1 MRFCNFLNEQQLL
14 KSLVEAPEAF
24 KLNKS
29 AFIQLPKLSD
39 RQWVE
44 KNFTDTTIAIVEVS
58 KDLLV
63 LDCDNIFSFNHI
75 NSALKSRGI
84 ETLTTKSPYGGHFY
98 FKVDTPPHIPHIKP
112 MLKRKKDLSYYT
124 DSKQLD
130 IEFYDG
136 DYGNGHKIM
145 FDGANNGYYKI
156 VSSVT
161 EPIKIPEDFLGS
173 LKLLSES
180 HNSSE
185 SSSLYTEFVGSKLF
199 YPSKSKA
206 NYIKSCLTAGS
217 IHPPEFFSHYN
228 TITRQYSI
236 EKALAERNNFLFS
249 VSSWAGNSCFLEEH
263 EWRAFIMLVNACIL
277 KDNPLPDKELHTTI
291 LAPGRFQKQYFSKT
305 ETLEHFETQKLT
317 KLHQHD
323 TIIGSRFYIAYN
335 LDAPK
340 PSERYLIIDLRVPNS
355 YTIRYLST
363 KSQVVE
369 YCKAHESLSLIYLDE
384 TLDSNGNVKYIFN
397 EDAMPRLHFTRAYRP
412 NMPLYEKSS
421 DNRSFTLNLGY
432 FIFNPLIEELLDPSD
447 EDLISPESSSVEAIT
462 EKFYSTSFYKVL
474 SQNLI
479 PDKILR
485 AKFLG
490 DLGTYLIR
498 KSFLYN
504 ALVIKDIQGNTGKDS
519 VLTRYLSSIIF
530 GHDGILDN
538 PAEGDNI
545 LVSKSQYGAR
555 SISADTLIKS
565 DFNGYLTSLLVVIN
579 EDGDNL
585 NISKF
590 NRAYHKLIKQQD
602 LEIREM
608 RKNHYKIYNRIFTL
622 RYTNTPHEILD
633 KSETNSRF
641 YISLAQKEI
650 DLSDEYQWK
659 SVFPSFSE
667 DPVGDQIS
675 LELKDIIK
683 YLVRVAVNSPDYC
696 GYSKLPP
703 NAGLFDETETSS
715 AEDIEDILRQASQIN
730 KESPQATNEVFESLV
745 EYFVDDSGS
754 FKFDNLNHIL
764 SDESH
769 KMYNVALTL
778 STLYYEAYPNELAQ
792 NPMPHLNPLCMPKGA
807 YLKPN
812 VSQLRKLISDCL
824 GISDTFVRYHRSR
837 RNAIL
842 IHRLTRG
849 GNHNTQ
855 LTYRGVS
862 KTTTNCF

>member
-1 MRFCNFLNEQQLL
+1 MRFCKFLNEQQLL
-14 KSLVEAPEAF
+14 KTLADNPEGF

-29 AFIQLPKLSD
+29 DFIQLPKLSD
-39 RQWVE
+39 RQWEE
-44 KNFTDTTIAIVEVS
+44 KKFADTSIAIVEVT
-58 KDLLV
+58 KDLFV

-75 NSALKSRGI
+75 YNTLKSRGI
-84 ETLTTKSPYGGHFY
+84 ETLVTKSPYGGHFY
-98 FKVDTPPHIPHIKP
+98 FIVDSPPHIPHIKP

-124 DSKQLD
+124 DSQQLD

-145 FDGANNGYYKI
+145 FDGAHNEYYKI

-180 HNSSE
+180 YNSSE

-199 YPSKSKA
+199 YPSKSKS
-206 NYIKSCLTAGS
+206 NYIKSCLSLGS

-228 TITRQYSI
+228 SITRHSSL
-236 EKALAERNNFLFS
+236 EKALTERNNFLFS

-263 EWRAFIMLVNACIL
+263 EWKTFITLVNSCIL
-277 KDNPLPDKELHTTI
+277 KDNPLSDKELHTTI
-291 LAPGRFQKQYFSKT
+291 LAPGRFKKQYFSES
-305 ETLEHFETQKLT
+305 ETLKHFEAQKIS
-317 KLHQHD
+317 KLHHHD
-323 TIIGSRFYIAYN
+323 NIIESRFYIAYN
-335 LDAPK
+335 LDASK
-340 PSERYLIIDLRVPNS
+340 PSEQYLIIDLRIPNS

-363 KSQVVE
+363 KSQVIE

-384 TLDSNGNVKYIFN
+384 TLDSKGHIKYIFN
-397 EDAMPRLHFTRAYRP
+397 EDVMPRLHFTKAYRP
-412 NMPLYEKSS
+412 NQPLYEKSA

-432 FIFNPLIEELLDPSD
+432 FIFNPLIEEMIDPSD
-447 EDLISPESSSVEAIT
+447 EDLISPETSSVEAIS

-479 PDKILR
+479 PDKTLR

-519 VLTRYLSSIIF
+519 VLTRYLASIIF
-530 GHDGILDN
+530 GHDSILDN
-538 PAEGDNI
+538 PSEGDNI

-565 DFNGYLTSLLVVIN
+565 DFNSYLTSMLIVIN

-608 RKNHYKIYNRIFTL
+608 RRNHYKIYNRLFTL
-622 RYTNTPHEILD
+622 RYTNTPHEVLD

-641 YISLAQKEI
+641 YISLAQKNI
-650 DLSDEYQWK
+650 DLSDELQWR
-659 SVFPSFSE
+659 SVFPSLSE

-675 LELKDIIK
+675 LELKDIMK
-683 YLVRVAVNSPDYC
+683 YLVRVAVNSSDYC

-703 NAGLFDETETSS
+703 NAGLFDESETSS
-715 AEDIEDILRQASQIN
+715 VEDIEDILRQASQIN

-745 EYFVDDSGS
+745 EYFVDDGGNY
-754 FKFDNLNHIL
+754 KFDNLLYVL
-764 SDESH
+764 SDKSNKAH
-769 KMYNVALTL
+769 RVALTL
-778 STLYYEAYPNELAQ
+778 STLYYEAYPSELAQ
-792 NPMPHLNPLCMPKGA
+792 KPLPRLSSSCMPKGT
-807 YLKPN
+807 YLRPT

-855 LTYRGVS
+855 TTYRGVS
-862 KTTTNCF
+862 KSE